1 MNTGSG
7 KIGLWQTTSLV
18 TGNLVGSGVFMLPA
32 LLASFGTVSLVG
44 WLITSLGAIFLALV
58 YAALSEK
65 IHVCNGGPHTFVQ
78 AAYGNDAAFF
88 TAWGYWILTW
98 SSNTALLVAVM
109 SYLVE
114 ITGPLSSFEMLSLQ
128 SGLWVMI
135 TLINCYGVQTAA
147 RFELSIT
154 VLKLIPIIA
163 IPVVSV
169 FYMDLSRFSPFIESS
184 YSGSLFG
191 ALQGSVFLSL
201 WAFIGVESATVPS
214 KDVKDPSKTIG
225 MATILGTSLA
235 ALVYILGSSVA
246 IGVLGNQALMQSQAP
261 YADLANTVFGGHWGV
276 FVSGCAVISCIG
288 SLNGWTMVVARIAQG
303 AADQGLFPKVFAK
316 KDSVGTPVSGIL
328 ISSACTFVC
337 ILLTLQENTLS
348 QFNVIVDIAVTI
360 ILMIYLVCC
369 CSYFV
374 ICRPKCVMG
383 RCIGI
388 GALMFALF
396 ALYASGIKMV
406 LFAIALLFTGLPFR
420 GKLCTAF
427 FSAKK

>member
-32 LLASFGTVSLVG
+32 LLASYGTISLLG
-44 WLITSLGAIFLALV
+44 WLITSLGAILLALV
-58 YAALSEK
+58 YASLSEK
-65 IHVCNGGPHTFVQ
+65 IHACNGGPHTFVQ
-78 AAYGNDAAFF
+78 AAFGNDAAFF

-98 SSNTALLVAVM
+98 SSNTALLVAAM
-109 SYLVE
+109 SYLVK
-114 ITGPLSSFEMLSLQ
+114 ITGPLSTFEMLLLQ
-128 SGLWVMI
+128 TGLWVMI

-147 RFELSIT
+147 RFELGIT

-163 IPVVSV
+163 IPLVAV
-169 FYMDLSRFSPFIESS
+169 FYLDFSRFSPLIESS
-184 YSGSLFG
+184 YSGSYFG
-191 ALQGSVFLSL
+191 ALQGTVFLTL

-214 KDVKDPSKTIG
+214 KDVENPARTIG

-235 ALVYILGSSVA
+235 ALVYVLGSSAA
-246 IGVLGNQALMQSQAP
+246 IGVLGNQTLMQSQAP

-303 AADQGLFPKVFAK
+303 AADQGLFLNVFAK
-316 KDSVGTPVSGIL
+316 KDSTGTPVSGIL

-337 ILLTLQENTLS
+337 ILLTLQENMLS
-348 QFNVIVDIAVTI
+348 QFNVIVEIAVTI
-360 ILMIYLVCC
+360 ILLIYLACC
-369 CSYFV
+369 CAYFV
-374 ICRPKCVMG
+374 ICRPKGVMG
-383 RCIGI
+383 RCIGV

-396 ALYASGIKMV
+396 ALYSSGVKMV
-406 LFAIALLFTGLPFR
+406 LLAIVLLLTGIPFR
-420 GKLCTAF
+420 GKDCTAF
-427 FSAKK
+427 ISAKK